1 MLVELEIENYA
12 VVEKLRVSFGPGLNL
27 LTGETG
33 SGKSIVVDALALLF
47 GARASADSV
56 RGKAKQARVSGRFEP
71 TQTRP
76 LLRALADAGL
86 ELEDGELLVERQIL
100 ASGKSRAYVN
110 GRAATAALLKTL
122 AEELGDIHGQHEQQ
136 NLFAA
141 RTQMEML
148 DEFAKTGKL
157 VEETGAAY
165 GRWRELGKK
174 LAELRGDEQ
183 ERLRR
188 LDLLRFQAQEIEGAG
203 LSEGEDEDL
212 DASRTRLRNT
222 EALRDSAAAAY
233 EALYEGAHAASAQLK
248 KALTALEELGRYEA
262 RFEASSK
269 SLAESRAIV
278 DDAGLELGSY
288 LEGLEADPGKL
299 DQVEDRLA
307 EIEKLKRKY
316 GSTLE
321 EVIAHGA
328 EARRMTEELE
338 SADQSAA
345 AVEAE
350 LTKAAEAYLAVAG
363 KLAKKR
369 AAAAKKLGSAVEKE
383 LASLAME
390 KAQFAVELG
399 GGETEENWTASG
411 FDRIEFLCSANPGL
425 PPRGLAQ
432 TASGGELSRIT
443 LALKTCLAPKTAK
456 RAGEARTL
464 VFDEIDTGVGGR
476 VAEAIGRRLKRLA
489 EGAQV
494 LCVTHLPQIA
504 ALADQHFRVDK
515 EAKGSSTRASLTEL
529 DETARIEE
537 LARMLSG
544 ERVTDAALENARGLL
559 AAS

>member
-12 VVEKLRVSFGPGLNL
+12 VVEKLRVGFGTGLNL

-56 RGKAKQARVSGRFEP
+56 RGKAKQARVAGRFEP
-71 TQTRP
+71 TRTKA
-76 LLRALADAGL
+76 LLSALADAGF
-86 ELEDGELLVERQIL
+86 ELEEGELLVERQIL

-122 AEELGDIHGQHEQQ
+122 AAELGDIHGQHEQQ
-136 NLFAA
+136 NLFSA

-148 DEFAKTGKL
+148 DEFAKTEKL
-157 VEETGAAY
+157 VAETAAAHAT
-165 GRWRELGKK
+165 WRELGKK

-203 LSEGEDEDL
+203 LSEGEDDEL
-212 DASRTRLRNT
+212 DAQRTRLRNT

-233 EALYEGAHAASAQLK
+233 EALYEGAGAASAQLK
-248 KALTALEELGRYEA
+248 TALRALEELGRYET
-262 RFEASSK
+262 RFADFVK
-269 SLAESRAIV
+269 SLEESRAVV

-316 GSTLE
+316 GPTLG

-328 EARRMTEELE
+328 EARRQTEELE

-350 LTKAAEAYLAVAG
+350 LEKAGATYLETAR
-363 KLAKKR
+363 KLSKKR
-369 AAAAKKLGSAVEKE
+369 GSAAKKLGGAVEKE

-390 KAQFAVELG
+390 KAQFVVELG
-399 GGETEENWTASG
+399 GGEAQEHWTASG

-443 LALKTCLAPKTAK
+443 LALKTCLAPTASK
-456 RAGEARTL
+456 RSASVRTL

-489 EGAQV
+489 DGAQV

-504 ALADQHFRVDK
+504 ALADQHFRVEK
-515 EAKGSSTRASLTEL
+515 EAKGASTRATLEEL
-529 DETARIEE
+529 DEAARVEE

-544 ERVTDAALENARGLL
+544 EHVTEAALENARGLM

>member
-12 VVEKLRVSFGPGLNL
+12 VVEKLRVGFGTGLNL

-56 RGKAKQARVSGRFEP
+56 RGKAKQARVAGRFEP
-71 TQTRP
+71 ARTKT
-76 LLRALADAGL
+76 LLSALADAGF
-86 ELEDGELLVERQIL
+86 ELEEGELLVERQIL

-122 AEELGDIHGQHEQQ
+122 AAELGDIHGQHEQQ

-148 DEFAKTGKL
+148 DEFAKTEKI
-157 VEETGAAY
+157 VAETAAAY
-165 GRWRELGKK
+165 GTWRALGKK

-203 LSEGEDEDL
+203 LSEGEDDEL
-212 DASRTRLRNT
+212 DAQRTRLRNT

-233 EALYEGAHAASAQLK
+233 EALYEGAGAASAQLK
-248 KALTALEELGRYEA
+248 KALRALEELGRYET
-262 RFEASSK
+262 RFADFVK
-269 SLAESRAIV
+269 SLEESRAVV

-288 LEGLEADPGKL
+288 LEGLDADPGKL

-316 GSTLE
+316 GPTLGD
-321 EVIAHGA
+321 VIAHGA
-328 EARRMTEELE
+328 EARRQTEELE

-350 LTKAAEAYLAVAG
+350 LEKAGAAYLEAAK
-363 KLAKKR
+363 KLSKKR
-369 AAAAKKLGSAVEKE
+369 AAAAKKLGGAVEKE

-390 KAQFAVELG
+390 KAQFVVELG
-399 GGETEENWTASG
+399 GGEPQEHWTGSG

-443 LALKTCLAPKTAK
+443 LALKTCLAPAASK
-456 RAGEARTL
+456 RSASARTL

-489 EGAQV
+489 GGAQV

-504 ALADQHFRVDK
+504 ALADQHFRVEK
-515 EAKGSSTRASLTEL
+515 EARGASTRATLEEL
-529 DETARIEE
+529 DEAARVEE

-544 ERVTDAALENARGLL
+544 EHVTEAALENARGLM